1 MDTDLTDDRIVQ
13 TRQYGLGCGLP
24 LFAFGM
30 LGALVVTSVA
40 SAIELGFGSPDRT
53 LIAMVIPGLV
63 VLWVGAIAAWLA
75 ARPHA

>member
-1 MDTDLTDDRIVQ
+1 MTGSFRPVSTGWAVDCR
-13 TRQYGLGCGLP
+13 C
-24 LFAFGM
+24 FAFGM